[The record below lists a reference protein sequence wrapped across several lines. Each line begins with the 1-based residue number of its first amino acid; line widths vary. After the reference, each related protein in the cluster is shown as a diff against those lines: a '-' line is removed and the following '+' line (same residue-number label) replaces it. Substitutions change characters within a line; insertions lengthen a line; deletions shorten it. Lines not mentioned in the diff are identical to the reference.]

1 MKTTPFVLGA
11 ALAFAATAACP
22 STARAGDDRPVSP
35 TVPASAAPTAP
46 VSAAPTAPAPTAAA
60 AAAPG
65 VRVVVRHEGLLRSET
80 RALDALVTALTR
92 RKLGPVTR
100 VDATPAEAALFGG
113 APAAALPAEWGT
125 GGVVVLL
132 HVLPPTGGA
141 DARRSSGLGSVL
153 VFRPP
158 EVAPVYAER
167 FEGAEG
173 LSFGDST
180 LAGTLADLATVAT
193 AQDTPARKGSDK

>member
-1 MKTTPFVLGA
+1 MKNIAVTLL
-11 ALAFAATAACP
+11 ALLSFAVP
-22 STARAGDDRPVSP
+22 SGLPA
-35 TVPASAAPTAP
+35 PASAAPAP
-46 VSAAPTAPAPTAAA
+46 A

-65 VRVVVRHEGLLRSET
+65 IRVVVRHEGLLRSET

-113 APAAALPAEWGT
+113 APAAALPAEWG
-125 GGVVVLL
+125 GVVGLL
-132 HVLPPTGGA
+132 HVLSPTGQA
-141 DARRSSGLGSVL
+141 DGRRSSGLGSVL

-158 EVAPVYAER
+158 EVAPVYVER

-193 AQDTPARKGSDK
+193 AQDTPAKKGSDK

>member
-1 MKTTPFVLGA
+1 MKTTPLVLGA

-22 STARAGDDRPVSP
+22 LAARADDVRPASP
-35 TVPASAAPTAP
+35 TAPASAMAAPASAAPAP
-46 VSAAPTAPAPTAAA
+46 ASAAP
-60 AAAPG
+60 APG
-65 VRVVVRHEGLLRSET
+65 IRVVVRHEGLLRSET

-113 APAAALPAEWGT
+113 APAAALPAEWGA

-132 HVLPPTGGA
+132 HVLSPTGQPDG
-141 DARRSSGLGSVL
+141 RRSSGLGSVL

-158 EVAPVYAER
+158 EVAPVYVER

-193 AQDTPARKGSDK
+193 AQDTPAKKGSDK

>member
-1 MKTTPFVLGA
+1 MKNIAVTLL
-11 ALAFAATAACP
+11 ALLSFAVP
-22 STARAGDDRPVSP
+22 SGLPA
-35 TVPASAAPTAP
+35 PASAAPAP
-46 VSAAPTAPAPTAAA
+46 AAPAPAAPA

-65 VRVVVRHEGLLRSET
+65 IRVVVRHEGLLRSET

-113 APAAALPAEWGT
+113 APAAALPAEWGA

-132 HVLPPTGGA
+132 HVLSPTGQPDG
-141 DARRSSGLGSVL
+141 RRSSGLGSVL

-158 EVAPVYAER
+158 EVAPV
-167 FEGAEG
+167 
-173 LSFGDST
+173 
-180 LAGTLADLATVAT
+180 
-193 AQDTPARKGSDK
+193 